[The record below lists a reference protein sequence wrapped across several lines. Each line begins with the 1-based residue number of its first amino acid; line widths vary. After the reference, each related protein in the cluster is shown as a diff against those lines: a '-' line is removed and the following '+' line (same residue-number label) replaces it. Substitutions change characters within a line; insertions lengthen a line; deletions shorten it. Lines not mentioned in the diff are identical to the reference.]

1 MKLFHRSAAP
11 SDSMLRRAALVT
23 HVEAPPQD
31 APHHGALSCGS
42 IRIIVDLGSG
52 PVEIAGTFRF
62 ADDHWLVRG
71 MDVTVLVDPA
81 RPTEF
86 DVDWTSV
93 ASMSDRVAAN
103 HPALADPFAAGRRV
117 AQALGFTRE
126 DTGTRHQDRFAE
138 LMTAAAAAP
147 PVAGKLHA
155 VVLIAAIRGRME
167 IGGPEPGPSTTE
179 ITVQRSS
186 EAVLAVNIPGRPPY
200 AVFVRHFK
208 VPRQHSDIT
217 GGGLR
222 ALVSATDPNDVE
234 VQWDDVPSVAAQLAD
249 RMSASMSAAQDRMAR
264 QQSIGAQIMAAMQQ
278 YHGTD
283 PAAARSTP
291 DAAPHASSSGADP
304 SDPVVDVQPAQANIA
319 ETSAG
324 GPDDPAY
331 PPAGP
336 AAVAYPGRAARPTAF
351 AAAVPAAGAGLA
363 ALAPQM
369 REMMIDNLRRTLRYV
384 SDPAQRRMI
393 LDQYRALGVDIDGE
407 GLDG

>member
-11 SDSMLRRAALVT
+11 SNTALRRPALVT
-23 HVEAPPQD
+23 HVEAPPQG
-31 APHHGALSCGS
+31 APHHGALSRGN
-42 IRIIVDLGSG
+42 IRVMVDLGSG

-71 MDVTVLVDPA
+71 MEVTVLVDPA

-93 ASMSDRVAAN
+93 ASMADRVAAN
-103 HPALADPFAAGRRV
+103 HPALADPFATGRRV
-117 AQALGFTRE
+117 AQALGLTRE
-126 DTGTRHQDRFAE
+126 DTGTRRQDRFAE
-138 LMTAAAAAP
+138 LMTAAAAEP
-147 PVAGKLHA
+147 PVAGKLRA
-155 VVLIAAIRGRME
+155 VVLVATIRGRME
-167 IGGPEPGPSTTE
+167 IGGSDPGPSTTE
-179 ITVQRSS
+179 ITVHRAS
-186 EAVLAVNIPGRPPY
+186 EAVLAVNVPGRPPY
-200 AVFVRHFK
+200 AVFVRRFK
-208 VPRQHSDIT
+208 FPRRQSDLT
-217 GGGLR
+217 GGGLP
-222 ALVSATDPNDVE
+222 ALVSAIDPSDVE

-264 QQSIGAQIMAAMQQ
+264 QQSFGAQIMAAMYQQ
-278 YHGTD
+278 PGTGS
-283 PAAARSTP
+283 ASTG
-291 DAAPHASSSGADP
+291 APHSPTSGAEPPDP
-304 SDPVVDVQPAQANIA
+304 GMDSPPVPSTAAQSSASDAD
-319 ETSAG
+319 E
-324 GPDDPAY
+324 PAY

-336 AAVAYPGRAARPTAF
+336 AAAAYPGRAASPMAF
-351 AAAVPAAGAGLA
+351 AAAVPMAGAGLA